1 MDMVWYLSPQET
13 QHGIHTSFSW
23 LMRES
28 ETMAKIL
35 CVLMVVY
42 HAIMRFG
49 IWECAYIIHFR
60 SLKLFFFLGGENAS
74 VLYFLVCINRPPLQH
89 TVGLKK
95 TDKLQPSCDKKT
107 SLTDTVFFLGKKSSS
122 PPAVSLTWHS
132 ACWNGERQKQILFAI
147 SWSDLPF

>member
-13 QHGIHTSFSW
+13 HHGIHTSFSW

-60 SLKLFFFLGGENAS
+60 SLKLFFFFFGKMLLFYTFWCVSTDRHCSTQWAS
-74 VLYFLVCINRPPLQH
+74 RRR
-89 TVGLKK
+89 T
-95 TDKLQPSCDKKT
+95 SCNQ
-107 SLTDTVFFLGKKSSS
+107 
-122 PPAVSLTWHS
+122 A
-132 ACWNGERQKQILFAI
+132 AI
-147 SWSDLPF
+147 KRHH

>member
-1 MDMVWYLSPQET
+1 MDVVWYLSPQET

-60 SLKLFFFLGGENAS
+60 SLKLFVF
-74 VLYFLVCINRPPLQH
+74 
-89 TVGLKK
+89 
-95 TDKLQPSCDKKT
+95 
-107 SLTDTVFFLGKKSSS
+107 FFLGKRFCFILSGVYQQT
-122 PPAVSLTWHS
+122 ATAAHS
-132 ACWNGERQKQILFAI
+132 GPQEDGQAATKLR
-147 SWSDLPF
+147 

>member
-60 SLKLFFFLGGENAS
+60 SLKLFFF
-74 VLYFLVCINRPPLQH
+74 
-89 TVGLKK
+89 
-95 TDKLQPSCDKKT
+95 
-107 SLTDTVFFLGKKSSS
+107 FFLGKCFCFILSGVYQQT
-122 PPAVSLTWHS
+122 ATAAHS
-132 ACWNGERQKQILFAI
+132 GPQEDGQAATKLR
-147 SWSDLPF
+147 